1 METISRTGKSMIK
14 FTLLI
19 WVCSFLGQNQCMPP
33 IAYPVLQNSWYE
45 CSQTAHSESRKILT
59 KLGYNYVNK
68 NLIGTKYSCRPNK
81 SI

>member
-1 METISRTGKSMIK
+1 MTKY
-14 FTLLI
+14 TLII

-33 IAYPVLQNSWYE
+33 IAYPVLHNSWYE
-45 CSQTAHSESRKILT
+45 CSQTAHSESKKILT
-59 KLGYNYVNK
+59 KLGYAYVNK

>member
-1 METISRTGKSMIK
+1 METLPGTGKSMIK
-14 FTLLI
+14 YTLLI

-33 IAYPVLQNSWYE
+33 LAYPVLQNSWYE

-59 KLGYNYVNK
+59 KLGYKYVNE
-68 NLIGTKYSCRPNK
+68 NFIGTKYTCKPNK